1 MVSRKLKITIIT
13 VCYNVKNSI
22 NDTILSIINQSYDNL
37 EYIII
42 DGNSSDGTIDII
54 KKFIN
59 NGSECGKYNHCV
71 SQFISEPDKGIY
83 DAMNK
88 GIKMATGDYINF
100 MNAGDAFIDDR
111 VIENFVNELDDRE
124 SYDVVY
130 GDVIKFNNKTKR
142 EWLDKSYEPSV
153 LTKHGAF
160 CHQSC
165 FVKTDFHKIH
175 PFDLS
180 YRFMADFNF
189 FHKSY
194 MNGSKFHKIDLIVA
208 RYNATDGASLQN
220 IDQNYKE
227 LSLIIADSDKFYWK
241 LKRNIRH
248 ILGKIK
254 RKLHSLS

>member
-1 MVSRKLKITIIT
+1 MNKQYKISIVT
-13 VCYNVKNSI
+13 VCYNAVIDIEK
-22 NDTILSIINQSYDNL
+22 TILSVINQRYANI

-54 KKFIN
+54 KKFTN
-59 NGSECGKYNHCV
+59 NGSECGKHNHCV

-88 GIKMATGDYINF
+88 GIKMASGDYINF
-100 MNAGDAFIDDR
+100 MNAGDSFTNDR

-160 CHQSC
+160 CHQGC
-165 FVKTDFHKIH
+165 FIKANLHKQI
-175 PFDLS
+175 PYDTKYKL
-180 YRFMADFNF
+180 MADFDF
-189 FHKSY
+189 FHKAY
-194 MNGSKFHKIDLIVA
+194 MQNYKFKKINLLVA
-208 RYNATDGASLQN
+208 NYDATTGASLRN

-227 LSLIIADSDKFYWK
+227 MALIISDTDKFTWKLLRYLRRNLGK
-241 LKRNIRH
+241 LKRVFT
-248 ILGKIK
+248 IK
-254 RKLHSLS
+254 